1 MTTRQARQKSNH
13 TCPRCKNG
21 WLYSEGIESVCLNC
35 GHRVGNGKS
44 KIEDPIEEIIKDAW
58 QLFHYNKTRE
68 GNGDANAE

>member
-1 MTTRQARQKSNH
+1 MTTRQAGRNSNH

-44 KIEDPIEEIIKDAW
+44 KIEDPIEKMIKDAW
-58 QLFHYNKTRE
+58 RLFHSNKTQESSR
-68 GNGDANAE
+68 DVSAK